1 MGRLF
6 GTDGVRGKANDGL
19 TPTLAYKLGRAGAS
33 VLTSMHSRPRILVGK
48 DTRISGDMLE
58 AALVAGICS
67 VGADALPVGV
77 IPTPAVAHL
86 TKISGVDAGVVIS
99 ASHNHFGDNGI
110 KFFNKEGHK
119 LSDEIERK
127 IEDIVLNGAILP
139 TPTDSAIGRVIR
151 YENAAESYMQTI
163 IQAADED
170 LSGLEVVLDCANGSA
185 SGVAPE
191 VFRRLGA
198 TVTSLFDRPDGINI
212 NEGCGTTHI
221 GALQEA
227 VRQRG
232 GVGFAFDGDADRM
245 IAVDENGQVVD
256 GDNTLAICADIMLED
271 GSLKKRTVV
280 GTVMSNLG
288 FEDFLSARGLRL
300 VRTKVGDR
308 YVLEE
313 MLERGYNL
321 GGEAS
326 GHMIFMDLSTTGD
339 GILAAVKLACAMRRR
354 KKSLCELR
362 SELKQYPQ
370 TLINVRIGGKRSI
383 EKYPQVTEAVQLIS
397 DRLGKNGRV
406 LVRPSGTEALIRIMV
421 EGKDEEQVLKSAKYL
436 EKIIVQN
443 MV

>member
-6 GTDGVRGKANDGL
+6 GTDGVRGKANYGL

-33 VLTSMHSRPRILVGK
+33 VLTSKNGRPRVLVGK

-58 AALVAGICS
+58 AALIAGICS

-86 TKISGVDAGVVIS
+86 TRISGVDAGVVIS

-110 KFFNKEGHK
+110 KFFNKDGQK
-119 LSDEIERK
+119 LSDEIEDK

-139 TPTDSAIGRVIR
+139 MPTDVEIGRVIR

-170 LSGLEVVLDCANGSA
+170 ISGLEVVLDCANGAA
-185 SGVAPE
+185 SGVASE
-191 VFRRLGA
+191 VFSRLGA
-198 TVTSLFDRPDGINI
+198 TVTSLFDRPDGANI
-212 NEGCGTTHI
+212 NEGCGTTNI
-221 GALQEA
+221 SALQEA

-256 GDNTLAICADIMLED
+256 GDNALAICADIMLEE
-271 GSLKKRTVV
+271 GSLNKRTVV

-288 FEDFLSARGLRL
+288 FEDYLNARGAKLI
-300 VRTKVGDR
+300 RTKVGDR

-313 MLERGYNL
+313 MLAQGYNL

-326 GHMIFMDLSTTGD
+326 GHLIFMDISTTGD

-354 KKSLCELR
+354 KKRLCELR
-362 SELKQYPQ
+362 EQLKQYPQ
-370 TLINVRIGGKRSI
+370 TLINVRVSGVRKMGN
-383 EKYPQVTEAVQLIS
+383 YPQVEEAVQFIS
-397 DRLGKNGRV
+397 DRLGKSGRV
-406 LVRPSGTEALIRIMV
+406 LVRPSGTEPLIRIMV
-421 EGKDEEQVLKSAKYL
+421 EGKDEDQVLQSAKHL
-436 EKIIVQN
+436 EKVIRQH